1 MRDAIARRITGA
13 VYLAYFVTSLASG
26 FLTPGVT
33 GPGALDVGAI
43 HGTIYQVGVALGLAS
58 TALYLAVVGMLYQV
72 FAPAIRPAG
81 VLVLIFGL
89 TGCALMA
96 VGAACQ
102 LAAPHAA
109 DGMVNALLALNVS
122 IDHVALVFFGVFQI
136 FMGYAIY
143 RSLFAPRLIGVLVAV
158 AGVGWLTFLLPN
170 VPVVLFIPVAVLGG
184 LAELSLMLWLLI
196 AGVDPRRGSQLQPPT
211 FG

>member
-1 MRDAIARRITGA
+1 MRDAIARRITGG

-33 GPGALDVGAI
+33 GPGSLDLASI
-43 HGTIYQVGVALGLAS
+43 HGTIYQLGVALGLVA
-58 TALYLAVVGMLYQV
+58 TALYLAVVGILFQV
-72 FAPAIRPAG
+72 FGPSIRPGG

-89 TGCALMA
+89 TGCVLMA
-96 VGAACQ
+96 VGSAFQ

-109 DGMVNALLALNVS
+109 GDVVAALLALNAS
-122 IDHVALVFFGVFQI
+122 IDHVALVFFGTFQI
-136 FMGYAIY
+136 FVGYAIC
-143 RSLFAPRLIGVLVAV
+143 RSPFAPRWIGVLVAV

-196 AGVDPRRGSQLQPPT
+196 AGVDPRRGSQLQPPA
-211 FG
+211 FP